1 MKLKSNIKDQRTNK
15 VTLTLS
21 DRELEAIDRYCRK
34 YKAASRSAVIREGA
48 VRFVM
53 GRFMDDYPTLF
64 EKHDMD
70 RMIVNGEES
79 EVVESGKEKEDE
91 Y

>member
-1 MKLKSNIKDQRTNK
+1 M
-15 VTLTLS
+15 
-21 DRELEAIDRYCRK
+21 
-34 YKAASRSAVIREGA
+34 
-48 VRFVM
+48 RFVM